1 MFNVSKKFYT
11 NFISFQGE
19 KMFRVAIIGR
29 PNVGKSSLF
38 NRIIGKRKAIVEDIP
53 GVTRDRIVATALW
66 RGTPFELVDTGGY
79 VQEDQDRFAPYLLDQ
94 IRKELELSD
103 LFVFVVDGK
112 EGITQTDREIADILR
127 KTDKP
132 VIVAVNKIDNP
143 SQEDRVYEFY
153 ELGFEKVIPV
163 SSIQRTGVAE
173 LLDEIVKYIP
183 EYEIEAQKE
192 EEKEEKGVIKVA
204 IVGKPNAG
212 KSSLLNAI
220 LGEERAVV
228 SNIPGTTRDVV
239 DTFFEWE
246 GNRFLFLDTAGLR
259 KKSRIDY
266 GVEFFSVGRTLEA
279 LKKADVV
286 VHVIDA
292 KEGATEQDTKIAH
305 LIQKYTKPAVIVI
318 NKIDTVPQKKE
329 VLNRIKNQV
338 KEKLYFIPYAP
349 VIFVSATQRK
359 GIKQLLQEIIDVYN
373 QAWKRVGTG
382 QLNRAV
388 KQILSL
394 RHPPSFRGKSLKIYY
409 GTQLEGK
416 PPCFLLFVNYPEGFK
431 ESYIRFLENNLRQI
445 LGFEKA
451 PIKLIFRARES
462 RYQKEG

>member
-1 MFNVSKKFYT
+1 
-11 NFISFQGE
+11 
-19 KMFRVAIIGR
+19 MFRVAIIGR

-53 GVTRDRIVATALW
+53 GVTRDRIVATAQW
-66 RGTPFELVDTGGY
+66 QGIPFELVDTGGY
-79 VQEDQDRFAPYLLDQ
+79 IEKDTDRFAPYLRKQ
-94 IRKELELSD
+94 IEKELELSD

-112 EGITQTDREIADILR
+112 EGLTQADKDIADLLR

-143 SQEDRVYEFY
+143 QQEDRVYEFY

-173 LLDEIVKYIP
+173 LLDEIVKHIP
-183 EYEIEAQKE
+183 EYEREAYQEQKE
-192 EEKEEKGVIKVA
+192 EEKKDVIKVA

-228 SNIPGTTRDVV
+228 SNIPGTTRDVI
-239 DTFFEWE
+239 DTLFEWN
-246 GNRFLFLDTAGLR
+246 GHKFLFLDTAGLR
-259 KKSRIDY
+259 KKSRVDY

-279 LKKADVV
+279 IKKADVI

-292 KEGATEQDTKIAH
+292 QEGATEQDTKIAH

-318 NKIDTVPQKKE
+318 NKIDTIPQRKE
-329 VLNRIKNQV
+329 ILNRIRNQV
-338 KEKLYFIPYAP
+338 REKLYFIPYAP
-349 VIFVSATQRK
+349 ILFVSATQRR
-359 GIKQLLQEIIDVYN
+359 GIKQLLQEIVEVYN

-382 QLNRAV
+382 QLNRALQ
-388 KQILSL
+388 QILSL
-394 RHPPSFRGKSLKIYY
+394 RHPPSYRGKPLKIYY

-431 ESYIRFLENNLRQI
+431 EHYTRFLENNLREI

-462 RYQKEG
+462 RYAGGN

>member
-1 MFNVSKKFYT
+1 
-11 NFISFQGE
+11 
-19 KMFRVAIIGR
+19 MFRVAIIGR

-53 GVTRDRIVATALW
+53 GVTRDRIVATAQW
-66 RGTPFELVDTGGY
+66 QGIPFELVDTGGY
-79 VQEDQDRFAPYLLDQ
+79 IEEDTDKFAPYLRKQ
-94 IRKELELSD
+94 IEKELELSD

-112 EGITQTDREIADILR
+112 EGLTQADKDIADLLR

-143 SQEDRVYEFY
+143 QQEDRIYEFY

-173 LLDEIVKYIP
+173 LLDEIVKHIP
-183 EYEIEAQKE
+183 EYEREIPE
-192 EEKEEKGVIKVA
+192 ENRELEKKDVIKVA

-239 DTFFEWE
+239 DTLFEWN
-246 GNRFLFLDTAGLR
+246 GHKFLFLDTAGLR
-259 KKSRIDY
+259 KKSRVDY
-266 GVEFFSVGRTLEA
+266 GIEFFSVGRTLEA
-279 LKKADVV
+279 IKKADVI

-292 KEGATEQDTKIAH
+292 QEGATEQDTKIAH

-318 NKIDTVPQKKE
+318 NKVDTLPQRKE
-329 VLNRIKNQV
+329 VLNRVKKQV
-338 KEKLYFIPYAP
+338 REKLYFIPYAP
-349 VIFVSATQRK
+349 VVFVSATQRK
-359 GIKQLLQEIIDVYN
+359 GIKQLLQEIVEVYN
-373 QAWKRVGTG
+373 QAWKKVGTG
-382 QLNRAV
+382 QLNRALQ
-388 KQILSL
+388 QILSL
-394 RHPPSFRGKSLKIYY
+394 RHPPSYRGKPLKIYY

-431 ESYIRFLENNLRQI
+431 EHYIRFLENSLREI

-462 RYQKEG
+462 RYAGGG

>member
-1 MFNVSKKFYT
+1 
-11 NFISFQGE
+11 
-19 KMFRVAIIGR
+19 MFRVAIIGR

-53 GVTRDRIVATALW
+53 GVTRDRIVATAQW
-66 RGTPFELVDTGGY
+66 QGVPFELVDTGGY
-79 VQEDQDRFAPYLLDQ
+79 VEEDTDRFAPYLRKQ
-94 IRKELELSD
+94 IEKELELSD

-112 EGITQTDREIADILR
+112 EGLTQADKDIADLLR

-143 SQEDRVYEFY
+143 QQEDRVYEFY

-173 LLDEIVKYIP
+173 LLDEIVKHIP
-183 EYEIEAQKE
+183 EYEREIPE
-192 EEKEEKGVIKVA
+192 ENRVVEKKDVIKVA

-228 SNIPGTTRDVV
+228 SNIPGTTRDVI
-239 DTFFEWE
+239 DTLFEWN
-246 GNRFLFLDTAGLR
+246 GHKFLFLDTAGLR
-259 KKSRIDY
+259 KKSRVDY
-266 GVEFFSVGRTLEA
+266 GIEFFSVGRTLEA
-279 LKKADVV
+279 IKKADVI

-292 KEGATEQDTKIAH
+292 QEGATEQDTKIAH

-318 NKIDTVPQKKE
+318 NKVDTLPQRKE
-329 VLNRIKNQV
+329 VLNRVKKQV
-338 KEKLYFIPYAP
+338 REKLYFIPYAP
-349 VIFVSATQRK
+349 VVFVSATQRK
-359 GIKQLLQEIIDVYN
+359 GIKQLLQEIVEIYN

-382 QLNRAV
+382 QLNRALQ
-388 KQILSL
+388 QILSL
-394 RHPPSFRGKSLKIYY
+394 RHPPSYRGKPLKIYY

-431 ESYIRFLENNLRQI
+431 EHYIRFLENNLREI

-462 RYQKEG
+462 RYAGGG